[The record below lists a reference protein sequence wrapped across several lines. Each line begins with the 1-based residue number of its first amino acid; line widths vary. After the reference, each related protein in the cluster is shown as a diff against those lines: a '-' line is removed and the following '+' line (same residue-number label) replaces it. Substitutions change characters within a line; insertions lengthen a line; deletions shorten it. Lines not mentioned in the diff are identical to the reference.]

1 VLILVRGLPG
11 VGKTTLAAAVA
22 GALAMPLFCKD
33 DVRDTLVGLERR
45 VGTAARAS
53 GPVSAPD
60 TPGANLPS
68 PAEWNAAA
76 YTILYALARRQLASV
91 ATGVVVEAPLV
102 RAADAAAAAT
112 AILGPATDGGGGGGD
127 GGAAPPQRR
136 HRLLL
141 VDCTCAP
148 GVWAARLAARA
159 ASAAAGDHR
168 PTDAAAIGAYYG
180 GLTAAEPLAGA
191 PCLTVDTGR
200 GVDALV
206 ADVLGWA
213 RRHSGGA
220 VV

>member
-11 VGKTTLAAAVA
+11 VGKTTLAAALA
-22 GALAMPLFCKD
+22 AALAMPLFCKD

-45 VGTAARAS
+45 VGSAAAAAAAVS
-53 GPVSAPD
+53 SAPG

-76 YTILYALARRQLASV
+76 YTILYALARRQLAAV

-112 AILGPATDGGGGGGD
+112 AILGPGTDGGGGGG
-127 GGAAPPQRR
+127 GGAAAPRR

-148 GVWAARLAARA
+148 AVWAARLADRV

-168 PTDAAAIGAYYG
+168 PTDAAAI
-180 GLTAAEPLAGA
+180 LA
-191 PCLTVDTGR
+191 
-200 GVDALV
+200 
-206 ADVLGWA
+206 
-213 RRHSGGA
+213 
-220 VV
+220 